1 MTANGITV
9 PYSVQL
15 KEFTFWIHENPYG
28 IKAMS
33 WRLQQSKWISKKP
46 ALPEIFDQ
54 TYSGYQWNGFELT

>member
-15 KEFTFWIHENPYG
+15 KEFTSWIHENPY
-28 IKAMS
+28 AMS
-33 WRLQQSKWISKKP
+33 LRLQQSKWISKKP

-54 TYSGYQWNGFELT
+54 TYSGYQFNGFELT